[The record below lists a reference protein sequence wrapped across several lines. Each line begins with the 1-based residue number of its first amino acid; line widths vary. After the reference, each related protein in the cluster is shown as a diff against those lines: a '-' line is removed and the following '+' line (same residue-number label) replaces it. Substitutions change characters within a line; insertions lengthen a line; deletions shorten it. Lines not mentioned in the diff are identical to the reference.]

1 MKTNLCCKWPIIG
14 LMVMGLIGLLGSSAL
29 FAGGNYVQKLP
40 VFKLKDPGDNEH
52 CQDAVLKT
60 APKGLV
66 VLVTIPN
73 AKHGTQQSSWQS
85 KLMKKDWPAD
95 QFNMILL
102 EDLSQSGAVKD
113 KALDGMKKNFKPEK
127 QPLLL
132 IDYTGD
138 VRKSFNVPQDTTVLL
153 VFDKDGKLVHSE
165 DEQST
170 TEETQPT
177 PEAVKRV
184 QKVIKGLTK

>member
-1 MKTNLCCKWPIIG
+1 MANVSKWQRSG
-14 LMVMGLIGLLGSSAL
+14 VAAGALLLAVAAGTAVL
-29 FAGGNYVQKLP
+29 HAGGKYVDKVP
-40 VFKLKDPGDNEH
+40 EFTLKDPADKEH
-52 CQDAVLKT
+52 TSAEVLKNV
-60 APKGLV
+60 KQGLV

-73 AKHGTQQSSWQS
+73 AKHGDPQSRWQS

-95 QFNMILL
+95 KLYFLMI

-113 KALDGMKKNFKPEK
+113 KALDGMKKGFKPEK

-138 VRKSFNVPQDTTVLL
+138 VRKKFQVPADETVLL
-153 VFDKDGKLVHSE
+153 VFDKDGSLLHAE

-170 TEETQPT
+170 TEVSQPT
-177 PEAVKRV
+177 VEAVKRV
-184 QKVIKGLTK
+184 QKVLEKLTK

>member
-1 MKTNLCCKWPIIG
+1 MKCNLCCKWPMVG
-14 LMVMGLIGLLGSSAL
+14 LVVVGLVGLAGSSAL
-29 FAGGNYVQKLP
+29 LAGGNYVQKLP
-40 VFKLKDPGDNEH
+40 VFKLKDPGDTEH
-52 CQDAVLKT
+52 SQDAVLKT
-60 APKGLV
+60 AKKGLV
-66 VLVTIPN
+66 VVVTIPN

-85 KLMKKDWPAD
+85 KLMKKDWPAE
-95 QFNMILL
+95 QFNMIML
-102 EDLSQSGAVKD
+102 EDLSQSGSVKD

-153 VFDKDGKLVHSE
+153 VFDKDGQLVHAE

-170 TEETQPT
+170 NEESQPT
-177 PEAVKRV
+177 PEAVQRV
-184 QKVIKGLTK
+184 QKVIKNLTK